1 MNKSFLIPV
10 ILSLG
15 LAGCATNGYHTTGSG
30 YYGSQGSGY
39 YGSSRHQYSYGT
51 VQSVRSVDLRRD
63 TSGIGGGAV
72 VGAVVGGLIGNQVGS
87 GSGRTAATIAGAAA
101 GGYVGDR
108 IQDNNTNRHAYGQ
121 DIEIRMNDG
130 SYLRVVQPGS
140 SIYPGARVRVE
151 GTGSNTRVYLDR

>member
-1 MNKSFLIPV
+1 MNKSFILPA
-10 ILSLG
+10 ILSLA
-15 LAGCATNGYHTTGSG
+15 LAGCATDGYYASNSG
-30 YYGSQGSGY
+30 YYGSQSNGY
-39 YGSSRHQYSYGT
+39 YGSSRNHYSYGV

-72 VGAVVGGLIGNQVGS
+72 LGAVVGGLVGNQVGS

-108 IQDNNTNRHAYGQ
+108 IQDNNTNRNAYGQ
-121 DIEIRMNDG
+121 EINIRMNDG

-140 SIYPGARVRVE
+140 SIHQGARVRVQ